1 MPCPAD
7 VDLNYHFRRRD
18 DMSPEAFNALIEDDG
33 RSAGASIVSAALR
46 AVRCDAVVVTSASS
60 DSPGEVVAA
69 LGTVDEQSRALR
81 EWLAALRGAFPA
93 DTGTIEFGKQEA
105 AEQFGFRSVSA
116 APVRLGGQQLGVMYG
131 LSTQPRTVDVG
142 LLRAFASHY
151 AVAVAHRPLRRG
163 ITVPLGRS
171 PKTKRVE
178 QLIPSVS
185 GFPEL
190 ITQISSLLSVIV
202 GDVSCGVMVWDQER
216 NVLQMVAGSFGASEA
231 ATASYQVNPG
241 DLRSN
246 AARVF
251 ELLCPYLTN
260 HAVRDAALLQTY
272 VEVFAIR
279 RVLSIPL
286 WVGDRVIGVLHVA
299 NKPADF
305 TIADLEECERVG
317 PGIALAVE
325 MTWMLLR
332 ERRQKQFEATLSRV
346 AQAVADG
353 SATVR
358 LLRGNLEELRKTVG
372 ASAIVLAPSTGG
384 PIITTAT
391 GHISD
396 DRFAAVIEEAR
407 GLQGE
412 RAHVVQPRGPDDP
425 GSAAFHVPIRLGIRQ
440 LGTLSAL
447 RDRGE
452 RFDSD
457 ERLAL
462 ARMANLTSMSWA
474 AEAVSR
480 QQTLLTRLEER
491 HRIADDLHDDVAQL
505 LFGAD
510 LQLDLVLERRDLD
523 NDLIERASH
532 ARALVARADAAIRD
546 LIHELSQPAA
556 PASLPDQLSELAET
570 IKQEFQMVVKVEISP
585 EGRSHAERARE
596 SVKETLFRVARESLV
611 NAGKH
616 AGPCR
621 CAVRLEAHDEQIV
634 LMIVDDGVGVDQGD
648 EIEHYGIPSLR
659 RAAQRHG
666 GSIEV
671 KRGRVGGTVISAA
684 FPL

>member
-1 MPCPAD
+1 M
-7 VDLNYHFRRRD
+7 
-18 DMSPEAFNALIEDDG
+18 
-33 RSAGASIVSAALR
+33 
-46 AVRCDAVVVTSASS
+46 VVTSASS
-60 DSPGEVVAA
+60 DGLGDVVAA
-69 LGTVDEQSRALR
+69 VGIVDEQSGALR
-81 EWLAALRGAFPA
+81 ECLRAALSDLTSGGA
-93 DTGTIEFGKQEA
+93 TVEFDDLYATQL
-105 AEQFGFRSVSA
+105 GFRSVSA
-116 APVRLGGQQLGVMYG
+116 VPIRLGSAQVGIMYG
-131 LSTQPRTVDVG
+131 LSTQSLTVDLG
-142 LLRAFASHY
+142 LLGAFASHY
-151 AVAVAHRPLRRG
+151 AVAVAHGPMRQGVTIP
-163 ITVPLGRS
+163 VARS
-171 PKTKRVE
+171 STTKRVE
-178 QLIPSVS
+178 HLIPSVS

-190 ITQISSLLSVIV
+190 ITQIGSLLSVV
-202 GDVSCGVMVWDQER
+202 LGDVSCGVMVWDQER
-216 NVLQMVAGSFGASEA
+216 NVLQMVAGSFGASEL

-251 ELLCPYLTN
+251 ELLCPYLSN
-260 HAVRDAALLQTY
+260 NAASDAALLQTY
-272 VEVFAIR
+272 VAAFAIT

-299 NKPADF
+299 NKPTDF

-372 ASAIVLAPSTGG
+372 ASVIILAPDTGD

-391 GHISD
+391 DPVSD

-407 GLQGE
+407 RLQGE
-412 RAHVVQPRGPDDP
+412 RAHFVQPRGPDDP
-425 GSAAFHVPIRLGIRQ
+425 GAAAFHVPIRLGIRQ

-447 RDRGE
+447 RDHGE

-462 ARMANLTSMSWA
+462 ARMANLASMSWA
-474 AEAVSR
+474 SEAVAQ

-491 HRIADDLHDDVAQL
+491 HRIADDLHDDAAQL
-505 LFGAD
+505 LFGAN
-510 LQLDLVLERRDLD
+510 LQLDLVLDRPDLD
-523 NDLIERASH
+523 DDLIERVSH
-532 ARALVARADAAIRD
+532 ARLLIARGDAAIRD
-546 LIHELSQPAA
+546 IIHELSRSTTP
-556 PASLPDQLSELAET
+556 PSLPDRLSELAET
-570 IKQEFQMVVKVEISP
+570 IKEEFQMVVKVEVSP
-585 EGRSHAERARE
+585 EGRNHAARARE
-596 SVKETLFRVARESLV
+596 SVNEMLFRVARESLV

-621 CAVRLEAHDEQIV
+621 CSVRLEGYDEQIV
-634 LMIVDDGVGVDQGD
+634 LMIVDDGVGVAHGD
-648 EIEHYGIPSLR
+648 EIQHYGIASLR
-659 RAAQRHG
+659 RAAARHG

-671 KRGRVGGTVISAA
+671 KRGRVGGTVISAT